1 MSVASSIVDRTHR
14 GRLALTG
21 GDAAAFLDGQLSND
35 ISALAPGTG
44 CRAALLTPKGKMLA
58 DVRVLRTPDGDEF
71 WLETER
77 VALQALFDA
86 LRRGVIGWDAELHKR
101 TLEQTTLSLVGEPS
115 ELAVHASAHDVIGGA
130 PLLRVGTP
138 EGEDVI
144 CMTTDAGAVR
154 TALGVP
160 ELDEHEA
167 DVLRVEAGVPRYGA
181 ELDDSVIPQEAALND
196 THVSFTKGCYVGQET
211 VARLHWRGKPNRH
224 LRGLRLS
231 EPVAPGTPLVLGER
245 EVGRVASSVVS
256 PRLGPIALALVR
268 REAGPGDELS
278 AGDATAVVS
287 ELPFDGAATSNAT

>member
-1 MSVASSIVDRTHR
+1 MSIFDGVALSIVDRTHR

-35 ISALAPGTG
+35 ITALAPGTG

-58 DVRVLRTPDGDEF
+58 DVRVLRTPDGGEY

-101 TLEQTTLSLVGEPS
+101 TLEQTTLSLVGEPGG
-115 ELAVHASAHDVIGGA
+115 LALHASVADTIGGA
-130 PLLRVGTP
+130 AVLRVGTAD
-138 EGEDVI
+138 GEDVI
-144 CMTTDAGAVR
+144 CATADAERVR
-154 TALGVP
+154 AALGAPDLP
-160 ELDEHEA
+160 EDEA

-196 THVSFTKGCYVGQET
+196 THVSFTKGCYIGQET
-211 VARLHWRGKPNRH
+211 VARLHWRGRPNRH

-231 EPVAPGTPLVLGER
+231 EPVEPGTPLVLGER

-268 REAGPGDELS
+268 REAGPGDELQ
-278 AGDATAVVS
+278 AGGATAVVS
-287 ELPFDGAATSNAT
+287 ELPF

>member
-1 MSVASSIVDRTHR
+1 MDVPVSIVDRTHR

-21 GDAAAFLDGQLSND
+21 GDVAAFLDGQLSND

-58 DVRVLRTPDGDEF
+58 DVRVLRTPDGGEY

-115 ELAVHASAHDVIGGA
+115 GLALHASVADTLGGA
-130 PLLRVGTP
+130 AVLRVGTP

-144 CMTTDAGAVR
+144 CATADAERVR
-154 TALGVP
+154 AALGAP
-160 ELDEHEA
+160 ELPEDEA

-268 REAGPGDELS
+268 REAGPGDELQ
-278 AGDATAVVS
+278 AGGATAVVS
-287 ELPFDGAATSNAT
+287 DLPFEEPA

>member
-1 MSVASSIVDRTHR
+1 M
-14 GRLALTG
+14 
-21 GDAAAFLDGQLSND
+21 AAFLDGQLSND
-35 ISALAPGTG
+35 IGALQPGTG

-86 LRRGVIGWDAELHKR
+86 LRRGVIGWDVELHKR
-101 TLEQTTLSLVGEPS
+101 TLEQTTLSLVGEPGT
-115 ELAVHASAHDVIGGA
+115 LAVHASERDTIGGA
-130 PLLRVGTP
+130 PVLLVGTT
-138 EGEDVI
+138 EGEDII
-144 CMTTDAGAVR
+144 CMTTDAGVVR

-160 ELDEHEA
+160 ELDEDEA
-167 DVLRVEAGVPRYGA
+167 DVLRVEAGVPRYGV

-245 EVGRVASSVVS
+245 EVGKVASSVVS

-268 REAGPGDELS
+268 REAAPGDELQ
-278 AGDATAVVS
+278 AGGATAVVS
-287 ELPFDGAATSNAT
+287 ELPF

>member
-1 MSVASSIVDRTHR
+1 MAVAVWIVDRTHR

-35 ISALAPGTG
+35 ISALEPGSG

-58 DVRVLRTPDGDEF
+58 DVRVLRTPDGEY

-86 LRRGVIGWDAELHKR
+86 LRRAVIGWDAELHKR
-101 TLEQTTLSLVGEPS
+101 TLEQTTLSLLGDVGDP
-115 ELAVHASAHDVIGGA
+115 AAPVHQSRADEVGGVRV
-130 PLLRVGTP
+130 LRVRTP
-138 EGEDVI
+138 EGEDVV
-144 CMTTDAGAVR
+144 CATADAERVR
-154 TALGVP
+154 AALDVP
-160 ELDEHEA
+160 ELPEDEA

-231 EPVAPGTPLVLGER
+231 EAVAPGTPLVLGER
-245 EVGRVASSVVS
+245 EVGRVATSVVS
-256 PRLGPIALALVR
+256 PRLGPIALAIVR
-268 REAGPGDELS
+268 REVGPGDELR
-278 AGDATAVVS
+278 AGGATAVVS
-287 ELPFDGAATSNAT
+287 DLPF

>member
-1 MSVASSIVDRTHR
+1 VFVASSIVDRTHR

-58 DVRVLRTPDGDEF
+58 DVRVLRTPNGDEF

-115 ELAVHASAHDVIGGA
+115 ELAVHASAEDVIGGA
-130 PLLRVGTP
+130 PVLRVGTP
-138 EGEDVI
+138 EGEDVV

-154 TALGVP
+154 AALGVP
-160 ELDEHEA
+160 ELGEDEA

-231 EPVAPGTPLVLGER
+231 EPAATGDLLRFGER
-245 EVGRVASSVVS
+245 EVGRLGSSVLS
-256 PRLGPIALALVR
+256 PARGPIGLAIVR
-268 REAGPGDELS
+268 REAAPGDTVAVGER
-278 AGDATAVVS
+278 GGTATLV
-287 ELPFDGAATSNAT
+287 ELPFSG